1 MYKYLDSVSSPAD
14 VRKLSNAEIKSLAGE
29 IRAFLIDSVSKTG
42 GHLASN
48 LGVVEL
54 TLALYRVFDAPR
66 DKIIFDVGHQSYVS
80 KIITG
85 RKDSFSTLRREG
97 GISGFPK
104 MSESEYDAFG
114 TGHSST
120 ALSAALGIASANK
133 LSGND
138 DYAVAV
144 VGDGAF
150 SGGLAYEALNNCS
163 PNLNLIVIFN
173 ENGMSISPSVGNTSR
188 MISRIRS
195 KENYFKFK
203 STFIRVV
210 EKIPFA
216 GSSIAAGMR
225 RIKKVL
231 KNAILNTNIIEN
243 FGFTYYGPVDGN
255 DFVTLERV
263 IRQAKK
269 QGGSAFVH
277 VKTVKGKGYA
287 PAEENPSKFH
297 MVKPAGAVS
306 CDSTFS
312 SEFGKYITELAKEND
327 KICAITAAMVDGTGI
342 KNFFDAFPE
351 RAFDVGIAEEHA
363 VTFAGGLSAQ
373 GFVPV
378 FAVYSS
384 FFQRSYD
391 ELIHDISLQNLKCIF
406 ALDRAGFSP
415 DDGATH
421 HGIFDVA
428 MLSQIKGAYIYS
440 PISYKSLKDTLSEA
454 IVGDTSIVAVRY
466 PKGSEDAE
474 GLTEISQYLYCDSD
488 SLQNPDVIIATYG
501 RIYKEAIK
509 AKNILLESGIN
520 CKILVFEKIKPYE
533 DVCRKI
539 SELSGNAKY
548 LVLLEEGILS
558 GGFCQNVLSE
568 LNFRNSS
575 CFKNIFSFA
584 IDGEIPA
591 HGTLETLYKM
601 SKISAYDIAEKVKK
615 YENRCISC

>member
-1 MYKYLDSVSSPAD
+1 MVTEMYKYLDSVSSPED
-14 VRKLSNAEIKSLAGE
+14 IRKLSNAEIKHLSEE
-29 IRAFLIDSVSKTG
+29 IRAFLIENVSKTG

-85 RKDSFSTLRREG
+85 RKDKFSTLRTEG

-133 LSGND
+133 LSGNS

-144 VGDGAF
+144 IGDGAF

-173 ENGMSISPSVGNTSR
+173 ENGMSISPSVGNTSK
-188 MISRIRS
+188 MISKIRS

-203 STFIRVV
+203 SAFIRGV

-216 GSSIAAGMR
+216 GVSVAKGMR
-225 RIKKVL
+225 KIKKVL
-231 KNAILNTNIIEN
+231 KNAILNTNIVEN

-277 VKTVKGKGYA
+277 IKTVKGKGYL
-287 PAEENPSKFH
+287 PAEENPSKYH
-297 MVKPAGAVS
+297 MVKPGSSLQAA
-306 CDSTFS
+306 STFS
-312 SEFGKYITELAKEND
+312 KEFGKYITDLGKEND
-327 KICAITAAMVDGTGI
+327 KLCTITAAMVDGTGV
-342 KNFFDAFPE
+342 KNFFDAYPE
-351 RAFDVGIAEEHA
+351 RSFDVGIAEEHA

-373 GFVPV
+373 GYMPV

-391 ELIHDISLQNLKCIF
+391 ELIHDISLQSLKCIF

-421 HGIFDVA
+421 HGIFDVS
-428 MLSQIKGAYIYS
+428 MLSQINNAHIYS
-440 PISYKSLKDTLSEA
+440 PISYKSLKEA
-454 IVGDTSIVAVRY
+454 LIDATTGNESIVGIRY
-466 PKGSEDAE
+466 PKGSEDYE
-474 GLTEISQYLYCDSD
+474 GLSEFSKYLYTDSEFVE
-488 SLQNPDVIIATYG
+488 NPDVIIATYG
-501 RIYKEAIK
+501 RIYKEALK
-509 AKNILLESGIN
+509 AKKLLLEDGI
-520 CKILVFEKIKPYE
+520 CCRILVFEKIKPYAE
-533 DVCRKI
+533 VCDKI
-539 SELSGNAKY
+539 SQLSANAKY
-548 LVLLEEGILS
+548 LVLLEEGVLS
-558 GGFCQNVLSE
+558 GGFCQNVLSIM
-568 LNFRNSS
+568 NTRNNN
-575 CFKNIFSFA
+575 CFKNIFTFA

-591 HGTLETLYKM
+591 HGALETLYKM
-601 SKISAYDIAEKVKK
+601 SKISASDISEKVKE
-615 YENRCISC
+615 YEN